1 MKRFDVHRNADP
13 ASARQVPY
21 LLVLQSDLLEDFP
34 TRVVAPLI
42 RPKGAGGTPASLLNP
57 ILAVEEQRVVM
68 FTQQIA
74 GVPKRYLG
82 KFICNVESERDNI
95 VRALDF
101 LFDGI

>member
-1 MKRFDVHRNADP
+1 MRRFDVYRNADP

-42 RPKGAGGTPASLLNP
+42 RPKGAGSTPARLLNP
-57 ILAVEEQRVVM
+57 VLAVEEQRVVM

-82 KFICNVESERDNI
+82 KFICNMESERDNI